1 MPVRLW
7 GTDNQYD
14 SVSMRETL
22 YSLDVINNTAERG
35 VKDIQEY
42 ANAARDKGRR
52 GHTILVSNSQK
63 VTLPEFTKN
72 EMKCNI

>member
-7 GTDNQYD
+7 DTDNQYD

-22 YSLDVINNTAERG
+22 YSLDVINITAERG

-42 ANAARDKGRR
+42 ANAATDKGRR
-52 GHTILVSNSQK
+52 GRTILVSNSQK
-63 VTLPEFTKN
+63 VTLPEFKKN
-72 EMKCNI
+72 EMKCKI

>member
-7 GTDNQYD
+7 DTYNQYD

-22 YSLDVINNTAERG
+22 YSRVVINNTAERC
-35 VKDIQEY
+35 VTDIQEY

-52 GHTILVSNSQK
+52 GRTILGSNSQK
-63 VTLPEFTKN
+63 VTFRKKRDD
-72 EMKCNI
+72 MQHIK